1 MPTESD
7 LVSELATGRSRAQT
21 ARSVLL
27 AVYVAV
33 MLWHWSTYGLPLERL
48 QVFGWMLG
56 GILILRLG
64 RSFRELGLL
73 VTDWLPLVILLAI
86 YDLTRGLADT
96 TGMPIQRESVIRIE
110 ETLFGSPVPPVRWQ
124 AQFLDIDGPA
134 QWWEVA
140 TSLTYFSHFI
150 ASFALLAILWVK
162 SHKDFRAFRRRFLLL
177 TAIGL
182 TGYILFPTVPPWM
195 ASEADLI
202 GPIKRVGL
210 RGFQVFHWQTAD
222 VFLVYGSRFSNRV
235 AAMPSLHGGWSMLIA
250 LFLTRYVPNWAK
262 PLLFLYPAL
271 MLFTLVVG
279 GEHYVFDVVM
289 GFVCAIVSALL
300 MQWRERYLDAAS

>member
-1 MPTESD
+1 MPTEND
-7 LVSELATGRSRAQT
+7 LVGELAIGRSRTQNVRA
-21 ARSVLL
+21 ALL
-27 AVYVAV
+27 AVYVGF

-73 VTDWLPLVILLAI
+73 LTDWLPLVILLAI

-110 ETLFGSPVPPVRWQ
+110 EALFGSPVPPVRWQ
-124 AQFLDIDGPA
+124 AQFLDVDGPA

-162 SHKDFRAFRRRFLLL
+162 SHQDFRAFRRRFLLL

-222 VFLVYGSRFSNRV
+222 VFLAYGSRFSNRV

-279 GEHYVFDVVM
+279 GEHYIFDVVM
-289 GFVCAIVSALL
+289 GFVCAIASALL
-300 MQWRERYLDAAS
+300 MQWRERYLDAKS